1 MSIFDLVVIGL
12 GAHGSAV
19 AAHAAASGLSVCGV
33 DEGAPPHDRGSHHGE
48 SRIIRQA
55 YFEGPPYVPLL
66 LRAYDLWDALQA
78 DVGES
83 LFSRTGGL
91 MVGRSDGDLV
101 SGALH
106 SARLHGLAH
115 EALAPRE
122 LTRRFPAFRP
132 GEGMAA
138 VFEPQAGL
146 LRPEACVRAHLRRA
160 ETAGAVLRTHCRASL
175 ERCGDG
181 AADVRVQTAEGE
193 TSLIRARRVAVCAGA
208 GLSTL
213 GLPLSHA
220 VQVERQVV
228 AHFAPRSPAEAPLL
242 ARLPVFLIEED
253 DGRLHYGFP
262 DLGAGVKV
270 GRHHDGVI
278 VTPGSDID
286 TVVHADD
293 IDGLRRFLAER
304 LPSAAGELRAAV
316 ACRYT
321 NTPDQHFVIDRIAP
335 QLVVVSA
342 CSGHGFKFAS
352 VIGEIVSRLVRDE
365 DPGFDLRLFEA
376 ARLAATHGRPV

>member
-1 MSIFDLVVIGL
+1 MSLFDLVVVGL

-19 AAHAAASGLSVCGV
+19 AAHAAASGLSVCGL
-33 DEGAPPHDRGSHHGE
+33 DAGAPPHDRGSHHGE

-55 YFEGPPYVPLL
+55 YFEGAPYVPLL
-66 LRAYDLWDALQA
+66 LRAYRLWDALQA
-78 DVGES
+78 EVGES

-91 MVGRSDGDLV
+91 MLGRADGNLV

-115 EALAPRE
+115 EALGPPEIA
-122 LTRRFPAFRP
+122 RRFPAFRP
-132 GEGMAA
+132 GDGMAA
-138 VFEPQAGL
+138 VFEPQAGV

-160 ETAGAVLRTHCRASL
+160 EAAGAVLRTHCRASL
-175 ERCGDG
+175 EGCGDG
-181 AADVRVQTAEGE
+181 WADVRVETAEGE
-193 TSLIRARRVAVCAGA
+193 SSLVRTRRVAVCAGA
-208 GLSTL
+208 GLAAL
-213 GLPLSHA
+213 GLPVSTA

-228 AHFAPRSPAEAPLL
+228 AHFAPRLPAEAPVL

-262 DLGAGVKV
+262 DLGTGVKV
-270 GRHHDGVI
+270 ARHHGGLVARA
-278 VTPGSDID
+278 GRDID
-286 TVVHADD
+286 TAVHSDD

-304 LPSAAGELRAAV
+304 LPSANGSLRGSA
-316 ACRYT
+316 ACRYA
-321 NTPDQHFVIDRIAP
+321 NTPDRHFVIDRIAP

-376 ARLAATHGRPV
+376 ARLAN